1 MMNQEQTHN
10 YKDIKNIDFAWWEVT
25 AITVYGVW
33 KNFGPQFVHSLC
45 GFEKVDEESKET
57 FSNLMTL
64 WEKLKLDLQ

>member
-1 MMNQEQTHN
+1 MNQKQTNN

-25 AITVYGVW
+25 VITIYRVW

-45 GFEKVDEESKET
+45 GFEKVDEKSKET

-64 WEKLKLDLQ
+64 REKLKLDLQ